1 MIPKRWIEV
10 YLRFLL
16 RNRLAV
22 GIAISLMTVFFAYE
36 ATKVKI
42 VPQFLDFYPGPST
55 VRLFGHEYTWR
66 KGHPY
71 ITIYN
76 TFRRMFGS
84 ANVLTVILEV
94 KQGDIYNPTTLQ
106 KLDLITKRL
115 VETKGVVPY
124 QVGLQRAAVQGEQGQ
139 AGGHGVE
146 PRPPRDS
153 REGAVD
159 HARRASAVPVGGGW
173 PSICHSRKR

>member
-66 KGHPY
+66 KGHPDRKS
-71 ITIYN
+71 T
-76 TFRRMFGS
+76 
-84 ANVLTVILEV
+84 
-94 KQGDIYNPTTLQ
+94 
-106 KLDLITKRL
+106 RL
-115 VETKGVVPY
+115 NSS
-124 QVGLQRAAVQGEQGQ
+124 
-139 AGGHGVE
+139 H
-146 PRPPRDS
+146 
-153 REGAVD
+153 
-159 HARRASAVPVGGGW
+159 
-173 PSICHSRKR
+173 